1 MDSIILEDIIKKC
14 KVPDRK
20 AQHQL
25 YEICYT
31 RLYNVMLTYIKEVND
46 RDWVFN
52 MGMLKVYN
60 SIDTYQSE
68 TNFLAWAR
76 TIMVRNA
83 IDHIRN
89 KSANN
94 ALLVS
99 INAQEEWSDDEGVE
113 DILDALEMEYLLEII
128 NKLPDQ
134 ERIVFNLYE
143 IEGYKHKEI
152 EDITGINQNTSK
164 WLLTKARVQ
173 LRSVLSNQKIR

>member
-20 AQHQL
+20 AQQQL

-31 RLYNVMLTYIKEVND
+31 RLYNIMLTYIKEVND

-60 SIDTYQSE
+60 SIDAYQSE

-83 IDHIRN
+83 IDYIRN

-94 ALLVS
+94 AL
-99 INAQEEWSDDEGVE
+99 E
-113 DILDALEMEYLLEII
+113 
-128 NKLPDQ
+128 
-134 ERIVFNLYE
+134 
-143 IEGYKHKEI
+143 
-152 EDITGINQNTSK
+152 
-164 WLLTKARVQ
+164 
-173 LRSVLSNQKIR
+173 